1 MPSKQT
7 SLFDDEP
14 AQWELDAREQRLVA
28 TVVLGEGA
36 TGEYD
41 YLVPELLCD
50 KDSPDRYLQSGRRVR
65 VPFGR
70 SNRKV
75 VGYCVALGTKT
86 VDPARL
92 KSVAEVVD
100 TATLLSPAM
109 LRLTRWM
116 ADYYLCSW
124 GEVLEAVVP
133 AGVRQLAG
141 TRKVILL
148 SVPEDV
154 REQLASLKMSAKQAQ
169 ALEYLAKTERPLT
182 MRQLGEKAD
191 CTVAPIKQL
200 LKKGLIEAR
209 EKRIDSGEL
218 ELEFVER
225 ETPLMLNED
234 QQQALDK
241 IHAALEKPEAHGMVL
256 HGVTGSGKTEV
267 YLQAIDR
274 VVSFGRQAIVLVPE
288 ISLTPQTVRR
298 FRARFDGVAVLHS
311 HQTHVER
318 HREWQRISRGEVQVV
333 IGARSAVFA
342 PTPHL
347 GLIVIDEEHES
358 SFKQD
363 STPRYHARDV
373 AWQRALA
380 EKIPLLL
387 GSATPSLE
395 AWQKT
400 EQREFERLDLPRR
413 VSNRPLPNVVI
424 VDLRDSA
431 QTRHSRG
438 AISRPLHQAMVAALR
453 DEGQVI
459 LLLNRRGFATHIQC
473 PACGFVA
480 KCPHC
485 ELPLT
490 FHRQEHVT
498 RCHYCDYQT
507 EPPSSCPD
515 CHSVA
520 IRFGGVG
527 TQKLEAEVNA
537 RFPDY
542 VCERMDTDS
551 MKSHGSHQ
559 RVLDAFHEGKIDILL
574 GTQMIAKGLDFP
586 NVTLVGVINADT
598 ALHLPDFR
606 AGERTFQLVAQVA
619 GRTGRGEKG
628 GRVLVQTLS
637 PDHLAIRAAV
647 RHDYDM
653 FAVEE
658 LAVRKQLHYPPY
670 GSMIRLVV
678 RGPAEETARAVAEQI
693 GIGLR
698 AAASEQTGVRVM
710 GPAVAAIAKLR
721 DQYRFQ
727 IQLQAESM
735 PPLHDVVQQATS
747 RFKLP
752 DKVFLAV
759 DVDPWD
765 ML

>member
-1 MPSKQT
+1 MATTRQS
-7 SLFDDEP
+7 SLFEDDP
-14 AQWELDAREQRLVA
+14 PDWEADVHEQRLVA
-28 TVVLGEGA
+28 RIVLGEGA

-41 YLVPELLCD
+41 YLVPPLFCD
-50 KDSPDRYLQSGRRVR
+50 PDQHERYLQAGRRVR

-70 SNRKV
+70 ANRKV
-75 VGYCVALGTKT
+75 VGYCVDLATKK

-100 TATLLSPAM
+100 LTTLISPAM

-141 TRKVILL
+141 TRKVVLL
-148 SVPEDV
+148 SVPADV
-154 REQLASLKMSAKQAQ
+154 RDQLGTLKLAPKQKQ
-169 ALEYLAKTERPLT
+169 ALEFLAKSPQTLT
-182 MRQLGEKAD
+182 MRQLSERAN
-191 CTVAPIKQL
+191 CTSAPIKQL
-200 LKKGLIEAR
+200 LKKGLIEAA
-209 EKRIDSGEL
+209 EKRVASGEPVVEFVPREQPL
-218 ELEFVER
+218 EL
-225 ETPLMLNED
+225 NSD
-234 QQQALDK
+234 QQRALDSILAALDK
-241 IHAALEKPEAHGMVL
+241 SAAHGMVL

-311 HQTHVER
+311 HQSNVER
-318 HREWQRISRGEVQVV
+318 HREWQRISRGEIQVV
-333 IGARSAVFA
+333 VGARSAVFA
-342 PTPHL
+342 PTPNL

-363 STPRYHARDV
+363 SAPRYHARDV

-380 EKIPLLL
+380 ERIPLVL

-395 AWQKT
+395 AWQKA
-400 EQREFERLDLPRR
+400 ELGEFEKLDLPSR
-413 VSNRPLPNVVI
+413 VSNRSMPDVVT
-424 VDLRDSA
+424 VDLRDPG
-431 QTRHSRG
+431 QTRYSRG

-459 LLLNRRGFATHIQC
+459 LLLNRRGFSTHIQC

-485 ELPLT
+485 EIPLT
-490 FHRQEHVT
+490 FHRLESVT

-507 EPPSSCPD
+507 SPPTRCED
-515 CHSVA
+515 CKSEA

-527 TQKLEAEVNA
+527 TQKLEDEVKA
-537 RFPDY
+537 RFPEH

-551 MKSHGSHQ
+551 MRAKGSHQ
-559 RVLDAFHEGKIDILL
+559 RVLEAFRKGEVDILL

-637 PDHLAIRAAV
+637 PDHLAIRAAA
-647 RHDYDM
+647 RHDYEM
-653 FAVEE
+653 FAHEE
-658 LAVRKQLHYPPY
+658 LTVRKLLHYPPY

-678 RGPAEETARAVAEQI
+678 RGPAEETARAVAELLAI
-693 GIGLR
+693 ALR
-698 AAASEQTGVRVM
+698 DHSDPQEVRVM

-721 DQYRFQ
+721 DHYRFQ
-727 IQLQAESM
+727 IQVQAENM
-735 PPLHDVVQQATS
+735 PPLHDVVTRATAKL
-747 RFKLP
+747 KLP
-752 DKVFLAV
+752 DKVFLTV

>member
-1 MPSKQT
+1 MQSRQA

-14 AQWELDAREQRLVA
+14 APWEQDVQQQRLVA
-28 TVVLGEGA
+28 TIVLGEGA

-41 YLVPELLCD
+41 YLVPPGFCD
-50 KDSPDRYLQSGRRVR
+50 EDRPQHFLEQGRRVR

-75 VGYCVALGTKT
+75 VGYCVALETKNVDPKRLKT
-86 VDPARL
+86 V
-92 KSVAEVVD
+92 VD
-100 TATLLSPAM
+100 VIDSSSLLSPAM

-133 AGVRQLAG
+133 AAVRQLAG
-141 TRKVILL
+141 TRKVMLL
-148 SVPEDV
+148 TVPEDV
-154 REQLASLKMSAKQAQ
+154 REKLASLKLSDKQQQ
-169 ALEYLAKTERPLT
+169 AIEYLAKSSRDLT
-182 MRQLGEKAD
+182 AAQLAKKIGS
-191 CTVAPIKQL
+191 TIAPVKQL
-200 LKKGLIEAR
+200 LKKGLIEAY
-209 EKRIDSGEL
+209 EKRVDSS
-218 ELEFVER
+218 EFVAEVVDR
-225 ETPLMLNED
+225 ETPLKLNKD
-234 QQQALDK
+234 QHQALET
-241 IHAALEKPEAHGMVL
+241 IYAALEKPEPCGMVL

-274 VVSFGRQAIVLVPE
+274 VVSFGKQAIVLVPE
-288 ISLTPQTVRR
+288 ISLTPQTVAR

-311 HQTHVER
+311 HQSQVER
-318 HREWQRISRGEVQVV
+318 HREWQRIARGEVQVV
-333 IGARSAVFA
+333 VGARSAVFA
-342 PTPHL
+342 PMPRL
-347 GLIVIDEEHES
+347 GLIVIDEEHEA

-363 STPRYHARDV
+363 SSPRYHARDV
-373 AWQRALA
+373 AWQRAQA
-380 EKIPLLL
+380 ERIPLVL

-395 AWQKT
+395 SWQRA
-400 EQREFERLDLPRR
+400 EQGEFMRLDLPER

-424 VDLRDSA
+424 VDLRDPGHA
-431 QTRHSRG
+431 RRSRG

-453 DEGQVI
+453 DDGQVI
-459 LLLNRRGFATHIQC
+459 LLLNRRGFSTHIQC
-473 PACGFVA
+473 PACGYVA
-480 KCPHC
+480 TCPHC

-490 FHRQEHVT
+490 FHRHESVT
-498 RCHYCDYQT
+498 RCHYCDYQS
-507 EPPSSCPD
+507 PPPEKCAD

-520 IRFGGVG
+520 IRFGGMG
-527 TQKLEAEVNA
+527 TQKLEAEVQA
-537 RFPDY
+537 RFPEHT
-542 VCERMDTDS
+542 CQRMDTDS
-551 MKSHGSHQ
+551 MRERGSHQ
-559 RVLDAFHEGKIDILL
+559 RVLDAFRAGEIDILL

-637 PDHLAIRAAV
+637 PEHLAIRAAA
-647 RHDYDM
+647 RHDFQM
-653 FAVEE
+653 FANEE
-658 LAVRKQLHYPPY
+658 LVVRQQLQYPPF

-678 RGPAEETARAVAEQI
+678 RGPAEETTRAVAEELATK
-693 GIGLR
+693 LR
-698 AAASEQTGVRVM
+698 QASEPKTVRVL
-710 GPAVAAIAKLR
+710 GPAAAAIAKLR

-727 IQLQAESM
+727 VQVQGATM
-735 PPLHDVVQQATS
+735 PPLHDTVASVTAPM
-747 RFKLP
+747 KLP

>member
-1 MPSKQT
+1 MPSHQS
-7 SLFDDEP
+7 SLFEDEP
-14 AQWELDAREQRLVA
+14 AEWELDAQQQRLVA

-36 TGEYD
+36 KGEYD

-50 KDSPDRYLQSGRRVR
+50 KDRSDRFLQTGRRVR

-75 VGYCVALGTKT
+75 VGYCVALATKS

-92 KSVAEVVD
+92 KSVVEVVD
-100 TATLLSPAM
+100 TASLLSPAM

-141 TRKVILL
+141 TRKVSLL
-148 SVPEDV
+148 SVPDDV
-154 REQLASLKMSAKQAQ
+154 RDQLATLKLSEKQQ
-169 ALEYLAKTERPLT
+169 LALTHLANSSRPLT
-182 MRQLGEKAD
+182 IAQLAKAAG
-191 CTVAPIKQL
+191 CTAAPIKQL
-200 LKKGLIEAR
+200 LKKGLVESQD
-209 EKRIDSGEL
+209 KRVDSSEFAL
-218 ELEFVER
+218 EEVER
-225 ETPLMLNED
+225 ESPLHLNSD
-234 QQQALDK
+234 QQNALDA
-241 IHAALEKPEAHGMVL
+241 IHAALEKPEPCGMVL

-288 ISLTPQTVRR
+288 ISLTPQTVSR

-311 HQTHVER
+311 HQSNVER
-318 HREWQRISRGEVQVV
+318 HREWQRIARGEVQVV
-333 IGARSAVFA
+333 VGARSAVFA
-342 PTPHL
+342 PTPNL
-347 GLIVIDEEHES
+347 GLIVIDEEHEA

-373 AWQRALA
+373 AWQRAIA
-380 EKIPLLL
+380 ERIPLVL

-395 AWQKT
+395 AWQRT
-400 EQREFERLDLPRR
+400 EVGEFVRLDLPCR
-413 VSNRPLPNVVI
+413 VSNRPLPNVVT
-424 VDLRDSA
+424 VDLRDPG

-453 DEGQVI
+453 DDGQVI
-459 LLLNRRGFATHIQC
+459 LLLNRRGFSTHIQC
-473 PACGFVA
+473 PACGHVA
-480 KCPHC
+480 NCPHC
-485 ELPLT
+485 EKPLT
-490 FHRQEHVT
+490 FHRQENTT

-507 EPPSSCPD
+507 TPPTSCPD
-515 CHSVA
+515 CKSAA

-537 RFPDY
+537 RFPEY

-551 MKSHGSHQ
+551 MRAHGSHQ
-559 RVLDAFHEGKIDILL
+559 RVLDAFRAGEIQILL

-619 GRTGRGEKG
+619 GRTGRGDKG

-637 PDHLAIRAAV
+637 PDHLAIRAAA
-647 RHDYDM
+647 RHDYQM
-653 FAVEE
+653 FATEE
-658 LAVRKQLHYPPY
+658 LAIRHQLHYPPY
-670 GSMIRLVV
+670 GSMVRLVV
-678 RGPAEETARAVAEQI
+678 RGPAEETARAVAEQLATQ
-693 GIGLR
+693 LR
-698 AAASEQTGVRVM
+698 QAATSQTEVRVM
-710 GPAVAAIAKLR
+710 GPAAAAIPKLR

-727 IQLQAESM
+727 IQLQAATM
-735 PPLHDVVQQATS
+735 PPLHDVVQSVTV
-747 RFKLP
+747 RTKLP